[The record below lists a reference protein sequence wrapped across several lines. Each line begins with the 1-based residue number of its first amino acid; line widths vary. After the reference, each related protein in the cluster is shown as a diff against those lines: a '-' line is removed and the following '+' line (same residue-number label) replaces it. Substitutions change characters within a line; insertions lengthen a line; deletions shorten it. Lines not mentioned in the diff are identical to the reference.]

1 MFKRAVFAWCFSVL
15 LCSPASAAV
24 TRIDRC
30 SFFIT
35 EPGRYRISQ
44 DLHCNL
50 NDGITIM
57 ADDVDLDFAG
67 HTLTVSGTGSDGVR
81 IEGANARIY
90 GQGTITNTWVGIRIN
105 DGGEGARIQNMTTTA
120 HFIGILVSAD
130 ETTLISNRAD
140 GARTG
145 IEISSNNNVV
155 RANQTDRNVFG
166 IRVAPDS
173 EGTVVQANRAHD
185 NTTFDLAGSCDLV
198 TWKSNKFDMVSDP
211 CIE

>member
-30 SFFIT
+30 SFTIT
-35 EPGRYRISQ
+35 EPGHYRLSQ

-57 ADDVDLDFAG
+57 ADNVDLDFAG

-105 DGGEGARIQNMTTTA
+105 NSGEGARIQNMTTTVN
-120 HFIGILVSAD
+120 FIGILVSAD
-130 ETTLISNRAD
+130 ETTLIANRAD
-140 GARTG
+140 DARTG
-145 IEISSNNNVV
+145 IEISSDNNVV
-155 RANQTDRNVFG
+155 RANRTERNVFG
-166 IRVAPDS
+166 IRVAVDS
-173 EGTVVQANRAHD
+173 EGTVLQTNRAHG
-185 NTTFDLAGSCDLV
+185 NTIFDLAGACDFV
-198 TWKSNKFDMVSDP
+198 TWKSNQFDTASDP